1 MNLITANADV
11 KDDYVRTM
19 NTVLDEL
26 MIRGDESTIRD
37 DEFLYRLI
45 KQSTRRIEIATVFS

>member
-26 MIRGDESTIRD
+26 MIRGDESTIRG